1 MIIPKKLSEGTR
13 EAMLKYLEEKCEGM
27 DEELCNTH
35 KCPAFLKNPVFPST
49 CLAFTCRMDK
59 EICEAY
65 TKMSGNCAAECEEE
79 LVVKREELLHK
90 AIECITGYRVG
101 EYGKPE
107 DSFGKIAELWTAYNG
122 HEYTAHDVAMMM
134 ALLKVA
140 RIRTGHGGED
150 SYIDLAGYAACAGEM
165 AQKDNQ

>member
-1 MIIPKKLSEGTR
+1 MVIPEKLHEGTR
-13 EAMLKYLEEKCEGM
+13 KTMLEYLEKACEGM
-27 DEELCNTH
+27 DDELCNTN
-35 KCPAFLKNPVFPST
+35 KCPAFLENPSFLRT
-49 CLAFTCRMDK
+49 CLAFTCRTDK

-65 TKMSGNCAAECEEE
+65 TKMFGNYAAECEETPA
-79 LVVKREELLHK
+79 VKREELLHK
-90 AIECITGYRVG
+90 AIECITGHRVG

-107 DSFGKIAELWTAYNG
+107 DSFGKIAKLWTAYNG